1 MTPKIYGNESTLRLM
16 RTMVYSGKIP
26 HACLIHGAAGMGR
39 KTLAKYFAQT
49 ILCTGAEKP
58 CGECPSCRKF
68 LHDAHPD
75 VLWVEHSGKKRGFSV
90 ETVRTVC
97 RESIIAPNDGE
108 RKIYIFADCD
118 NMDIRAQ
125 NTLLKLTEEPPPHV
139 LLLFTA
145 TDPQV
150 FLETMRSRM
159 MQLAVCPCTQEDC
172 REAIL
177 AQGHTSPEAEKAA
190 EVCGGSIGRGLAWL
204 ASEDMQ
210 TMTQQV
216 GELTEAIA
224 AKRSYDVLRILADYE
239 KDNVQAAEFIRQ
251 LDLQLRDAL
260 ILKYT
265 QAHLTGCDR
274 RSAQTLSNGMTMHRS
289 EQLHRAVQEAHEAL
303 RANVSAKLVLAALGG
318 ELCG

>member
-1 MTPKIYGNESTLRLM
+1 MMPQIYGNEKTLHLM
-16 RTMVYSGKIP
+16 RTMVQNGKVP

-58 CGECPSCRKF
+58 CGECPSCRKI

-75 VLWVEHSGKKRGFSV
+75 ILWVEHSGKKQGFSV

-97 RESIIAPNDGE
+97 RESIVAPNDGD

-125 NTLLKLTEEPPPHV
+125 NTLLKLTEEPPAHV

-145 TDPQV
+145 ADPQV

-159 MQLAVCPCTQEDC
+159 MQMAVCPCTEEDC
-172 REAIL
+172 RKAIL
-177 AQGHTSPEAEKAA
+177 AQGHTPEQAEQAA
-190 EVCGGSIGRGLAWL
+190 AICGGNIGRGLAWL
-204 ASEDMQ
+204 DSEEMQ
-210 TMTQQV
+210 TMTRQI
-216 GELTEAIA
+216 GALTEAIA
-224 AKRSYDVLRILADYE
+224 AKQSYEVLRILADYE
-239 KDNVQAAEFIRQ
+239 KDAAQAAEFIRL

-274 RSAQTLSNGMTMHRS
+274 RSAQTLSNGITLHRS
-289 EQLHRAVQEAHEAL
+289 ESLHRAVQEAHEAL
-303 RANVSAKLVLAALGG
+303 RANVSTKLVLAALGG